1 MSNVLV
7 YAEIREGIFKGINA
21 ELITAA
27 QSLAKETGG
36 EVQLAVVGSDVD
48 PERVGEAR
56 RFDVARVFVAKHA
69 ELAHYSSQG
78 HAMALEAIIGRG
90 KPKFVLFGATA
101 MGKDLSAR
109 VAAKVGASVFTD
121 CTEVGLKD
129 GNLRVIRPVY
139 SGKVYMETVSKA
151 AIQMCSIR
159 PNIYPPAE
167 RRSSSAE
174 VAEVVEVPVAIA
186 ADAIKGRATET
197 IKAATGGKDVTES
210 EIIVAG
216 GRALKSGE
224 NFAILQKL
232 ADVIGGTVGSS
243 RAAVDAGYVPHSTQI
258 GQTGKVV
265 NPKLYFAVG
274 ISGAIQH
281 LVGMRTSKVIVAV
294 NKDQNAPIFQKADY
308 GIVGDLFEIVPMLT
322 EEFKALLGK

>member
-7 YAEIREGIFKGINA
+7 YAEIREGVFKGINA

-36 EVQLAVVGSDVD
+36 EVQLALVGSDVD

-56 RFDVARVFVAKHA
+56 RFDLARVFVAKHS

-78 HAMALEAIIGRG
+78 HAMALEAIIERG

-109 VAAKVGASVFTD
+109 VAAKVGASLFTD
-121 CTEVGLKD
+121 CTEVGLKE

-174 VAEVVEVPVAIA
+174 VVEVPVALS
-186 ADAIKGRATET
+186 ADAVKGRVTET

-210 EIIVAG
+210 EVIVAG

-294 NKDQNAPIFQKADY
+294 NKDENAPIFQKADY
-308 GIVGDLFEIVPMLT
+308 GIVGDLFEVVPLLT
-322 EEFKALLGK
+322 EEFKVMLGK